1 MRLGIFGGTFDPPHI
16 GHLIVADDAAEALRL
31 DRVCFIPAG
40 EHPLKGAKVEAP
52 VEFRARMIRA
62 ATASS
67 KRFAVDERE
76 CRRPGPSYTI
86 DTLVELARERPEAEL
101 FLLVGGDVV
110 GEMHR
115 WHRIGEIGD
124 WARVAIMSRAKAPV
138 EADVDLGFDFL
149 TVEVTH
155 IAISSSEIR
164 QRVRSGRPFR
174 YLVPEPVYEI
184 IVSDR
189 LYRDGAKPHPRVG

>member
-1 MRLGIFGGTFDPPHI
+1 MKLGIFGGTFDPPHI

-31 DRVCFIPAG
+31 DRVYFIPTG
-40 EHPLKGAKVEAP
+40 EHPLKRAQVETPAD
-52 VEFRARMIRA
+52 VRARMIRA
-62 ATASS
+62 ATEGST
-67 KRFAVDERE
+67 RFVVDERE

-86 DTLVELARERPEAEL
+86 DTLAEIGRESPGAEL

-115 WHRIGEIGD
+115 WHRIREIGE
-124 WARVAIMSRAKAPV
+124 WARVAVMSRAEAPV
-138 EADVDLGFDFL
+138 EADIELGFDYV

-174 YLVPEPVYEI
+174 YLVPESVYEI
-184 IVSDR
+184 IVSNR
-189 LYRDGAKPHPRVG
+189 LYRDGIKPARK